1 MMKKLTVLL
10 LLTTCL
16 AALGYARTTAGSRL
30 IVKVTNVRST
40 KGKVGVAVFNTAKGF
55 PNIPASFKRVRV
67 DVEGTTATV
76 IIDDLEPGTY
86 AVAATHDENNNDKL
100 DTNLLGIPKEGY
112 GFSNDARGR
121 LSAPSFNAA
130 KFNLNGAS
138 QTVTIKMGY

>member
-10 LLTTCL
+10 LLTACF
-16 AALGYARTTAGSRL
+16 AALGDARTIVKSKL
-30 IVKVTNVRST
+30 IVRVTNVRST

-67 DVEGTTATV
+67 DIDGTTATAV
-76 IIDDLEPGTY
+76 IDDLEPGTY
-86 AVAATHDENNNDKL
+86 AVAATHDENNNDKME
-100 DTNLLGIPKEGY
+100 TNFLGIPKEGY

-121 LSAPSFNAA
+121 LGAPSFNAA
-130 KFNLNGAS
+130 KFNLNDAS